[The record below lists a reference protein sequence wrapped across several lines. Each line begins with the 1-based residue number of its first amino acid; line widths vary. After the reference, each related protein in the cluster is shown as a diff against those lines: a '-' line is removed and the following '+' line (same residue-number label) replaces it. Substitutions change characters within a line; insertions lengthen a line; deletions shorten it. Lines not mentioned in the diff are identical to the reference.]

1 MRNPSLRDGGIRV
14 AIQAPRGIMRSVE
27 ASEGGRIAGPAGLGP
42 CAVAEHRR
50 HEMRPGEGRGEACRK
65 VGRIAE
71 ARVISLMAEDKA
83 DRDVLLAQRARKSV
97 GWGKGGAVRVSTRG
111 GR

>member
-1 MRNPSLRDGGIRV
+1 MRV
-14 AIQAPRGIMRSVE
+14 AIKAPRGIMSSVE

-83 DRDVLLAQRARKSV
+83 DRDVLLAQRVEIGRASCRE
-97 GWGKGGAVRVSTRG
+97 RVCQYV
-111 GR
+111 